1 MRMEQE
7 TLEPV
12 ETNDIGQVKIAS
24 STKTGKWVWVNAKQY
39 QGILKRR
46 LARLKWEQTKKK
58 KSQRESIVRKKQHSN
73 KFSSQACG
81 NKSKG
86 KRKVSDEYALYSP
99 TSTPLTW
106 SSDLYV
112 RELLNV
118 KERLEVVEAK
128 ALERDCTIH
137 IITAEN
143 QALAESNKVLK
154 EQVSLLQ
161 EALRIGK
168 TEWQRMKAEV
178 QNMKK
183 FAVEN
188 TEVMNAKP
196 PQDKGKAVAQ
206 IDNNE
211 ETSREGRKE
220 DPTKLSKT
228 WAQVVGNSAKREGE
242 TNTQVN
248 NMQDRESKERLDR
261 ATNII
266 IKGVKEYGKNE
277 CTLDL
282 ARDFLKDKLQWQGQ
296 VCQAWRVGK
305 LNGERARPIKVILP
319 NLHDKDIILRKKQL
333 LRGSRFFIEEDLT
346 VRQQEERRD
355 EMTKVRAARD
365 EGKRAWIYK
374 GKAVI
379 AQFGPPSKTMQ
390 QNDNKEEAAN
400 SLARNEEAR
409 SLWASRDKDSTVSL
423 ACQNK

>member
-1 MRMEQE
+1 MHSTFNIYLIMGQE
-7 TLEPV
+7 TAELV
-12 ETNDIGQVKIAS
+12 ETNDIGQVKIAL

-39 QGILKRR
+39 QGILKQR
-46 LARLKWEQTKKK
+46 LARLKWEQTRKKRT
-58 KSQRESIVRKKQHSN
+58 QRESTLRKKQHSN

-86 KRKVSDEYALYSP
+86 KGKVSDEYALYSP

-137 IITAEN
+137 IITTEN

-188 TEVMNAKP
+188 TEVMNVKP
-196 PQDKGKAVAQ
+196 FHDKGKAVAQ

-228 WAQVVGNSAKREGE
+228 WAQVVGNSDKREGE

-277 CTLDL
+277 YTLDL

-305 LNGERARPIKVILP
+305 LNGERARPIKVILA
-319 NLHDKDIILRKKQL
+319 NLHDKEIILRKKQL

-355 EMTKVRAARD
+355 EMTKVRKQEMR
-365 EGKRAWIYK
+365 E
-374 GKAVI
+374 
-379 AQFGPPSKTMQ
+379 
-390 QNDNKEEAAN
+390 
-400 SLARNEEAR
+400 
-409 SLWASRDKDSTVSL
+409 KDHGFIKIKL
-423 ACQNK
+423 